1 MSGPAKCKVLGRW
14 QIFAS
19 DIWDEDYLQLLN
31 PAKIVIGADG
41 HGELA
46 VGCIQ
51 ASLDLEYS
59 RTIVFFRWAGFDEGD
74 EGTGSGSAELG
85 ENGTLE
91 VELSFDNGDD
101 VLLTARRE

>member
-1 MSGPAKCKVLGRW
+1 MTVPAKCKVIGRW
-14 QIFAS
+14 QVFAS
-19 DIWDEDYLQLLN
+19 DIWDEDYLHLVG
-31 PAKIVIGADG
+31 PATIVIGADG

-59 RTIVFFRWAGFDEGD
+59 RTVVFFRWAGFDEGD
-74 EGTGSGSAELG
+74 EVTGSGSAELG
-85 ENGTLE
+85 DNGTLE

-101 VLLTARRE
+101 ALLTARRE